1 MAGLKEIRRRLK
13 SVNNTK
19 KITSAM
25 KLVSAAKLR
34 KTQESVVRSR
44 GYTDSLKGVLAQ
56 LQGGSEFTHPLL
68 EARQSVKRI
77 RILVLGASRG
87 LCGAFNTNI
96 NRRVEALYR
105 ELATKYPGSEV
116 SSVLLGKK
124 PAEYF
129 RRIGRQYLEA
139 IENIADDPNSWP
151 IQEICQKLEIDFIRG
166 DFDELHIVYTRFK
179 SAISQT
185 AVAERLLPLDRDTVA
200 SNVVATAGSEVIAAG
215 SELALASIG
224 ITLFEPNPQRVFD
237 AVVPRIVRATVRQAA
252 FDTKASEHASR
263 MTAMD
268 NATKNAKELIHSLT
282 LTRNKLRQSG
292 ITSQLLDIVGG
303 AEALK

>member
-34 KTQESVVRSR
+34 KTQEAVVRSR
-44 GYTDSLKGVLAQ
+44 AYTDSLKGVLAQ
-56 LQGGSEFTHPLL
+56 LQGGSEFSHPLL
-68 EARQSVKRI
+68 EAKQSVKRV

-87 LCGAFNTNI
+87 LCGAFNTNV
-96 NRRVEALYR
+96 NRRIESLYR
-105 ELATKYPGSEV
+105 ELGEKHPGCEV
-116 SSVLLGKK
+116 SSVLFGKK

-129 RRIGRQYLEA
+129 RRIGRQYLESV
-139 IENIADDPNSWP
+139 ENIADDPHAWP
-151 IQEICQKLEIDFIRG
+151 IQDICQKLEIEFIKG
-166 DFDELHIVYTRFK
+166 EFDELYLVYTRFR

-185 AVAERLLPLDRDTVA
+185 AVAEKLLPLDREAV
-200 SNVVATAGSEVIAAG
+200 AGSAASLSAATSG
-215 SELALASIG
+215 V
-224 ITLFEPNPQRVFD
+224 TLFEPNPQRVFD

-282 LTRNKLRQSG
+282 LKRNKLRQSG

>member
-34 KTQESVVRSR
+34 KTQEAVVRSR

-56 LQGGSEFTHPLL
+56 LQGGNEFSHPLL
-68 EARQSVKRI
+68 EARQSVTRV

-105 ELATKYPGSEV
+105 ELATKYPGCEV

-139 IENIADDPNSWP
+139 VENLADDPNNWP
-151 IQEICQKLEIDFIRG
+151 IQELCQKLEIDFIKG
-166 DFDELHIVYTRFK
+166 EFDELHILYTRFK

-185 AVAERLLPLDRDTVA
+185 AVAERLLPLDRD
-200 SNVVATAGSEVIAAG
+200 VVATTSADAGG
-215 SELALASIG
+215 SAIG

-268 NATKNAKELIHSLT
+268 SATKNAKELIHSLT

>member
-34 KTQESVVRSR
+34 KTQEAVTRSR
-44 GYTDSLKGVLAQ
+44 AYTDSLKGVLAQ
-56 LQGGSEFTHPLL
+56 LQGSTGEFSHPLL
-68 EARQSVKRI
+68 EAKQSVKKVRV
-77 RILVLGASRG
+77 LVLGASRG
-87 LCGAFNTNI
+87 LCGAFNTNV
-96 NRRVEALYR
+96 NRRFEQLCK
-105 ELATKYPGSEV
+105 ELAVKHPGCEI

-129 RRIGRQYLEA
+129 RRMGRPYVEALESLS
-139 IENIADDPNSWP
+139 DDPSAWP
-151 IQEICQKLEIDFIRG
+151 LQDLCQKLEIDFIKG
-166 DFDELHIVYTRFK
+166 EFDELHVVYTRFR
-179 SAISQT
+179 SAISQA
-185 AVAERLLPLDRDTVA
+185 AVAERLIPLSRDAVTVSA
-200 SNVVATAGSEVIAAG
+200 ADAGAAAT
-215 SELALASIG
+215 G

-237 AVVPRIVRATVRQAA
+237 AVVPRIVRAMTRQAA

-282 LTRNKLRQSG
+282 LKRNKLRQSG

>member
-1 MAGLKEIRRRLK
+1 MAGLKDIKRRLK

-34 KTQESVVRSR
+34 KTQDAVVRSR
-44 GYTDSLKGVLAQ
+44 AYTDSLKGVLAQ
-56 LQGGSEFTHPLL
+56 LDGGNEFTHPLL
-68 EARQSVKRI
+68 QERSSVKKV
-77 RILVLGASRG
+77 RILILGANRG
-87 LCGAFNTNI
+87 LCGGFNTNI
-96 NRRVEALYR
+96 NRRVEALFKQ
-105 ELATKYPGSEV
+105 LASENPGAEISTQI
-116 SSVLLGKK
+116 LGKK
-124 PAEYF
+124 PSEYY

-139 IENIADDPNSWP
+139 LETIADDPNEWP
-151 IQEICQKLEIDFIRG
+151 IQDVCQQLEVDFLKG
-166 DFDELHIVYTRFK
+166 EFDELYLVYTRFR
-179 SAISQT
+179 SAIST
-185 AVAERLLPLDRDTVA
+185 VPMAEKLLPLSKEMVA
-200 SNVVATAGSEVIAAG
+200 SNQTSKAVAST
-215 SELALASIG
+215 G

-237 AVVPRIVRATVRQAA
+237 AVVPRIVRAIVRQAA

-268 NATKNAKELIHSLT
+268 NATKNAKELIYSLT
-282 LTRNKLRQSG
+282 LKRNKLRQSG

>member
-34 KTQESVVRSR
+34 KTQDSVVRSR
-44 GYTDSLKGVLAQ
+44 GYTDSLKGILAQ
-56 LQGGSEFTHPLL
+56 LQGGNEFSHPLL
-68 EARQSVKRI
+68 EARPTVKKI
-77 RILVLGASRG
+77 RVLVIGGNRG

-96 NRRVEALYR
+96 NRKADALIK
-105 ELATKYPGSEV
+105 ELAEKHPDAEI
-116 SSVLLGKK
+116 SSVLLGRK
-124 PAEYF
+124 PAEFY
-129 RRIGRQYLEA
+129 RRVSRPYLQS
-139 IENIADDPNSWP
+139 IENLADDPNSWP
-151 IQEICQKLEIDFIRG
+151 IQDVCQRLEIEFMRG
-166 DFDELHIVYTRFK
+166 DFDELHIVYTRFR
-179 SAISQT
+179 SAISTVPT
-185 AVAERLLPLDRDTVA
+185 AEKLIPLSRDSVA
-200 SNVVATAGSEVIAAG
+200 SSAANQ
-215 SELALASIG
+215 AASTG
-224 ITLFEPNPQRVFD
+224 ITIFEPNPQRVFD
-237 AVVPRIVRATVRQAA
+237 AVVPRIVRALVRQAA

>member
-34 KTQESVVRSR
+34 KTQDAVVRSR
-44 GYTDSLKGVLAQ
+44 AYTEALRGILGQ
-56 LQGGSEFTHPLL
+56 LQSGSEFSHPLL
-68 EARQSVKRI
+68 EPRAAVKKI
-77 RILVLGASRG
+77 GILVLGGQRG
-87 LCGAFNTNI
+87 LCGGFNTNT
-96 NRRVEALYR
+96 NRKIEALYQ
-105 ELATKYPGSEV
+105 ELAKKHPGAEV
-116 SSVLLGKK
+116 SAIILGKK
-124 PAEYF
+124 PAEYY
-129 RRIGRQYLEA
+129 RRVGRKY
-139 IENIADDPNSWP
+139 IESVENLADDPNNWP
-151 IQEICQKLEIDFIRG
+151 TQEMCQRLELDFLKG
-166 DFDELHIVYTRFK
+166 EFDELYLVYTRFR
-179 SAISQT
+179 SAIST
-185 AVAERLLPLDRDTVA
+185 VPTAERLLPLDKEA
-200 SNVVATAGSEVIAAG
+200 LATATSAKTLQAATG
-215 SELALASIG
+215 V
-224 ITLFEPNPQRVFD
+224 TLFEPNPQRVFD
-237 AVVPRIVRATVRQAA
+237 AVVPRIVRAIVRQAA

-282 LTRNKLRQSG
+282 LTRNKLRQTG

>member
-34 KTQESVVRSR
+34 KTQDAVVRSR
-44 GYTDSLKGVLAQ
+44 SYTEALRGILGQ
-56 LQGGSEFTHPLL
+56 LQAGLEFSHPLL
-68 EARQSVKRI
+68 EARTPVKRV
-77 RILVLGASRG
+77 RILVLGGARG
-87 LCGAFNTNI
+87 LCGGFNTNT
-96 NRRVEALYR
+96 NRRVEALYG
-105 ELATKYPGSEV
+105 ELQKKYPGVEI

-124 PAEYF
+124 PAEYY
-129 RRIGRQYLEA
+129 RRTGKTYVEA
-139 IENIADDPNSWP
+139 IETLADDPAMWP
-151 IQEICQKLEIDFIRG
+151 TQEVCQRLEVDFLKG
-166 DFDELHIVYTRFK
+166 EFDELYLVYTRFR
-179 SAISQT
+179 SAIST
-185 AVAERLLPLDRDTVA
+185 VPTAERLLPLDRESLSSTT
-200 SNVVATAGSEVIAAG
+200 STPQATG
-215 SELALASIG
+215 L
-224 ITLFEPNPQRVFD
+224 TLFEPNPQRVFD
-237 AVVPRIVRATVRQAA
+237 AVVPRIVRAIVRQAA

-268 NATKNAKELIHSLT
+268 NATKNASELTHSLT
-282 LTRNKLRQSG
+282 LKRNKLRQTG

>member
-34 KTQESVVRSR
+34 KTQDAVTRSR
-44 GYTDSLKGVLAQ
+44 AYTDSLKGVLAQ
-56 LQGGSEFTHPLL
+56 LQGSGEYSHPLL
-68 EARQSVKRI
+68 ESKAAVKHVRI
-77 RILVLGASRG
+77 VVLGASRG

-96 NRRVEALYR
+96 NRKVESLYL
-105 ELATKYPGSEV
+105 ELQSRYPGCEISA
-116 SSVLLGKK
+116 VLLGKK

-129 RRIGRQYLEA
+129 RRVGRPYHEA
-139 IENIADDPNSWP
+139 IENLGDDPNTWP
-151 IQEICQKLEIDFIRG
+151 LQELCQKIEIDFIKDRI
-166 DFDELHIVYTRFK
+166 DELHIVYTRFR

-185 AVAERLLPLDRDTVA
+185 ATSERLLPLSRDAISA
-200 SNVVATAGSEVIAAG
+200 SAERTGAEVVSTQVG
-215 SELALASIG
+215 ASG

-237 AVVPRIVRATVRQAA
+237 AVVPRIVRASVRQAA
-252 FDTKASEHASR
+252 FDTRASEHASR